1 MSLFSKKPA
10 GDTPAEQP
18 SGQNRQPA
26 SASAAKARHFRR
38 GAFSAGVT
46 ALAVA
51 VVVIF
56 NLLAAQL
63 PDSVTQFDMTSS
75 GIYDIS
81 QTSVD
86 YLSAVTE
93 DVEIHV
99 LENKDSVDSRIV
111 RFLHKYEELSDHLSV
126 EYTDPVVH
134 PSVLSKYG
142 AESNTVVVTCP
153 ATGRQESFALDD
165 VIGYD
170 PMSYYYYGTKTET
183 DFDAEGLLTS
193 AVDSVLSGA
202 TRKVYQTSGH
212 EESSLPSD
220 VEELLGKS
228 HLSVESVNLMT
239 NNGVPEDCDLLLI
252 LAPARDLA
260 DDELTML
267 RDYLASGGQVVYCMN
282 SQLTSLPNF
291 EALCASYGMSVAD
304 GVIADTQRYYQ
315 NIPFLFFPVTDTSVD
330 AAGTLSADATVLFYN
345 TRGMTLTTP
354 ERDSIT
360 VQSFLNTSE
369 GGCAVTE
376 DGSQTTGV
384 YSVGAVATEEID
396 DNLTARL
403 TVYGSM
409 SLIDP
414 TITGTATNLDNNR
427 LFAQS
432 VICGFSDISSINIEP
447 VSLQEPT
454 NTVSTGGL
462 WALLFILVIPLAVII
477 LGFVRWMRR
486 RRL

>member
-1 MSLFSKKPA
+1 M
-10 GDTPAEQP
+10 
-18 SGQNRQPA
+18 
-26 SASAAKARHFRR
+26 
-38 GAFSAGVT
+38 
-46 ALAVA
+46 
-51 VVVIF
+51 
-56 NLLAAQL
+56 
-63 PDSVTQFDMTSS
+63 
-75 GIYDIS
+75 
-81 QTSVD
+81 
-86 YLSAVTE
+86 
-93 DVEIHV
+93 
-99 LENKDSVDSRIV
+99 
-111 RFLHKYEELSDHLSV
+111 
-126 EYTDPVVH
+126 
-134 PSVLSKYG
+134 
-142 AESNTVVVTCP
+142 
-153 ATGRQESFALDD
+153 
-165 VIGYD
+165 
-170 PMSYYYYGTKTET
+170 
-183 DFDAEGLLTS
+183 
-193 AVDSVLSGA
+193 
-202 TRKVYQTSGH
+202 YQTSGH

-330 AAGTLSADATVLFYN
+330 AVGTLSADATVLFYN

-427 LFAQS
+427 LFVQS